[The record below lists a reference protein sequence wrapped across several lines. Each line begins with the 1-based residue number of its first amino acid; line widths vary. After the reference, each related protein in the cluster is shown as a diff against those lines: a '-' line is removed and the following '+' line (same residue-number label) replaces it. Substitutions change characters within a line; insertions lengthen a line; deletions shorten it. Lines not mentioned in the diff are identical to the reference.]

1 MIDVRLKPK
10 GHTQNSKW
18 EWTVYDHFFVRF
30 SIQKY
35 VYCFF
40 TKNVIQDEIFN
51 PPQFGL
57 QGSKGRYYI
66 PINQPQY
73 RFFFVVEFVQ
83 VWCINLKLYKNPFNN
98 INESYPCLHLLFVNL
113 FLDLKLI
120 IFFFFWLHMNYTIID
135 QLFWQ
140 QSNFSGVAHL
150 GNVLQWNKD
159 EKNIKFH

>member
-1 MIDVRLKPK
+1 MNGVWSFL
-10 GHTQNSKW
+10 
-18 EWTVYDHFFVRF
+18 RF
-30 SIQKY
+30 IFQFKKY

-40 TKNVIQDEIFN
+40 TKNVIQDEMFN

-57 QGSKGRYYI
+57 QGSKHRY
-66 PINQPQY
+66 QPSNLNIDS
-73 RFFFVVEFVQ
+73 FFVIEYDVQ
-83 VWCINLKLYKNPFNN
+83 VWCINLKLYNNPFNN
-98 INESYPCLHLLFVNL
+98 INECYPFLHLLFVNL

-120 IFFFFWLHMNYTIID
+120 IFFFFWLHMNYIIID